1 MQTAI
6 DHPSGCLIAAQ
17 SCSHAPGAKRS
28 TTGRRAAH
36 QAERYAAQYVP
47 SEASSSI
54 RLTRCRASAREET
67 PSEQIDV
74 SSIFVDTTFRS
85 TPWAQ
90 EKVERESS
98 RTAARILFVSE
109 SNVCRS
115 VLAEVLTRQILQD
128 RGLSEEVLCESKGT
142 RDYNLGEG
150 PEVVVT
156 EVAAEND
163 ITLPEDFKARHF
175 SPDEDIVQ
183 FDLVMV
189 MDKFTAADV
198 LREVSVFDTI
208 NTKGNYS
215 KRVRRLGEFHPQ
227 LAKIMTPDGQDI
239 DDPLYGNKG
248 GATEK
253 EAVEATLRTLRE
265 ACEGLVDWLVRL
277 REGLQEGE
285 SLRAAVSRAV
295 RDMNELEWL
304 VPPMLQTR

>member
-1 MQTAI
+1 MQCRT
-6 DHPSGCLIAAQ
+6 SEQEEAQ
-17 SCSHAPGAKRS
+17 PD
-28 TTGRRAAH
+28 
-36 QAERYAAQYVP
+36 
-47 SEASSSI
+47 
-54 RLTRCRASAREET
+54 
-67 PSEQIDV
+67 QIDV
-74 SSIFVDTTFRS
+74 SSIFVDIAFRS

-90 EKVERESS
+90 EKLERENP

-115 VLAEVLTRQILQD
+115 VLAEALTRHILHG
-128 RGLSEEVLCESKGT
+128 RGLSDEILCESKGT

-150 PEVVVT
+150 PEAVVS

-163 ITLPEDFKARHF
+163 VTLPEDFKARTF
-175 SPDEDIVQ
+175 SPEEDIVQ
-183 FDLVMV
+183 FDLVVV

-208 NTKGNYS
+208 NSMGNYS

-227 LAKIMTPDGQDI
+227 LAKMMTPDGQDI

-253 EAVEATLRTLRE
+253 EAVQAALCTLRE

-277 REGLQEGE
+277 RGTTLEGE

-295 RDMNELEWL
+295 REMNDLEWL
-304 VPPMLQTR
+304 VPPMLQNR